1 MSQRHFDDADI
12 ACVVCRA
19 RGIDAFEPSDA
30 GFYVCVRCGTQSQ
43 TQVLDA
49 HELGFDSDDGA
60 DGIIPGQ
67 GVGARGMR
75 HRRSV
80 GPRVRAVRA
89 RPATAHERR
98 AARAAGEA
106 SEAYVRAFQ
115 GILRAQTTV
124 LMGVLRGMS
133 EEDGGFEESVR
144 EIWGRYAV
152 ACGALERRGPMD
164 TDTDTATDAEDETDR
179 GGRRG
184 KKRASTARRMT
195 KRMPLVMTLGLLYL
209 VCARRRNAIL
219 PLDLAKMAEDG
230 SLPYINLRGII
241 NDACGEAV
249 FDALPFDEIFKV
261 DIGRKHM
268 PSPEKISAAALYAA
282 AKIGVQMPPINAA
295 ALLTRFVGALS
306 LGDEVLG
313 AAQRTLA
320 LYLSPRL
327 RYDADKVAVGS
338 PESTLFAYIV
348 VALKFLY
355 GLDGRTR
362 TKSQEGRRAISK
374 PKAPAVSPTGW
385 AAWADAVAALG
396 APSRYWTIEELLS
409 LDREGKDE
417 FLRFFYHEQLA
428 DSELPFPFDRIEAKL
443 LKLVPHSR
451 LNAAKAT
458 TKQVPAPVPTTA
470 DPYLKYWR
478 TKHALAEIYERRV
491 RFNAAIAV
499 YDARVAAEEL
509 NTAYNPFN
517 VLHKELE
524 KKVLD
529 RVGGIGIRR
538 KVFTSERDLI
548 MRTIGNFM
556 RGSKDEM
563 MEVIGGVK
571 SVSFVRLEALVRR
584 IIAASIVKTR
594 SVEISEATLL
604 RGLRSCVNAV
614 VREDAQLASQ
624 FPGSTSREP
633 RQELV
638 AAVKRAL
645 VELAHEQAL
654 STDIS
659 PFENNSVSYDISSSE
674 LSAAYTSLVCTRM
687 VAMYLPASSA
697 PFTSAPQEYAQVV
710 EALAQYAWIDPELL
724 HESVQ
729 ELEYMLFQLESFIDE
744 EVNPRAAK
752 KVKTAPS
759 VV

>member
-1 MSQRHFDDADI
+1 MSQRGADDADI

-30 GFYVCVRCGTQSQ
+30 GFYVCLRCGTQSQ

-49 HELGFDSDDGA
+49 HELGYDSDDGA

-67 GVGARGMR
+67 GIGARGMR

-80 GPRVRAVRA
+80 GPRVRTVRE

-106 SEAYVRAFQ
+106 SEAYARAFQ
-115 GILRAQTTV
+115 AILRAQTTA
-124 LMGVLRGMS
+124 LMRALPGGGA
-133 EEDGGFEESVR
+133 EDGGFEGAVR
-144 EIWGRYAV
+144 EIWGRYAS
-152 ACGALERRGPMD
+152 ACGALERRGD
-164 TDTDTATDAEDETDR
+164 TDTDTDAGTDADDDADR
-179 GGRRG
+179 IRRRG
-184 KKRASTARRMT
+184 KNGASTARRMT

-209 VCARRRNAIL
+209 ACARRREALL

-230 SLPYINLRGII
+230 SLPYINLRDVIK
-241 NDACGEAV
+241 DACGEAV
-249 FDALPFDEIFKV
+249 FESLPYDEIFKV

-268 PSPEKISAAALYAA
+268 PSPEKIVAAALYAA
-282 AKIGVQMPPINAA
+282 AKIGMQIPPINAA
-295 ALLTRFVGALS
+295 ALLTRFIRALN
-306 LGDEVLG
+306 LDDEVLS
-313 AAQRTLA
+313 AARRTLA
-320 LYLSPRL
+320 LYLSPRF

-362 TKSQEGRRAISK
+362 TKSQEGRRTISK
-374 PKAPAVSPTGW
+374 PKAPAVSPMGW
-385 AAWADAVAALG
+385 VAWADAVAALG
-396 APSRYWTIEELLS
+396 APSRHWTVEEMLS
-409 LDREGKDE
+409 LDREEKDE

-443 LKLVPHSR
+443 LKLVPPSR
-451 LNAAKAT
+451 LNAAMTKT
-458 TKQVPAPVPTTA
+458 TQVPAPVPTTA

-478 TKHALAEIYERRV
+478 TKHAVAEIYERRV
-491 RFNAAIAV
+491 RFNAAVAV
-499 YDARVAAEEL
+499 YDARVAAEER
-509 NTAYNPFN
+509 NAAYNPFN

-524 KKVLD
+524 KQVLD

-538 KVFTSERDLI
+538 EVFTSERDLI

-563 MEVIGGVK
+563 MDVIGGVK
-571 SVSFVRLEALVRR
+571 SVAFVRLEALVRS
-584 IIAASIVKTR
+584 IISASILKTR
-594 SVEISEATLL
+594 SVEISEATLMS
-604 RGLRSCVNAV
+604 GLRSCVNAV
-614 VREDAQLASQ
+614 VREDAHLASQ
-624 FPGSTSREP
+624 FPGTTSREP

-645 VELAHEQAL
+645 IDLAHEQAL
-654 STDIS
+654 SDDIS
-659 PFENNSVSYDISSSE
+659 PFENNSVSYDMSSSE

-697 PFTSAPQEYAQVV
+697 PFESAPREYVQVV
-710 EALAQYAWIDPELL
+710 EALAQYAWIDPESL

-729 ELEYMLFQLESFIDE
+729 ELEYILFQLENYIDE
-744 EVNPRAAK
+744 EVNPRAVK
-752 KVKTAPS
+752 KGKTDPN